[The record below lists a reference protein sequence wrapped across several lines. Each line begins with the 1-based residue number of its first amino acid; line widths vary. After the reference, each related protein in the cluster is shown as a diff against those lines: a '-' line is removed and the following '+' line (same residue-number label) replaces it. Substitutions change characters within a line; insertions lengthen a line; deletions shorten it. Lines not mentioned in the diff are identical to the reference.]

1 MKRVEAACVCQTLRF
16 SAKEGMSRKYA
27 AETIQNEIEYYKK
40 KLEASHTAYKIVEQ
54 IEQPDG
60 TVVVK
65 VIKQYNYSPIGDYLK

>member
-16 SAKEGMSRKYA
+16 STKDEMSRTYA
-27 AETIQNEIEYYKK
+27 AETIQSEIEYYKK
-40 KLEASHTAYKIVEQ
+40 KLEASHTAYKIVDQ

-60 TVVVK
+60 SVIVK